1 MIDCDGPS
9 MVRRTITALVCAA
22 ALVAAAGCGETDQE
36 QAREV
41 VQDYVD
47 ARNDGDFELVCDLY
61 SDSFKQQ
68 LAIGENCPAFVE
80 EQTAGA
86 GGELSVVDVRVRDDR
101 ATADLDVSEG
111 SEGPSRVAIVLE
123 RQDDD
128 EWKITGLQ

>member
-22 ALVAAAGCGETDQE
+22 ALVAVAGCGESDQE

-61 SDSFKQQ
+61 SDSFKQE

-80 EQTAGA
+80 EQTSGA
-86 GGELSVVDVRVRDDR
+86 GGEFSVVDVRVSDDR

-111 SEGPSRVAIVLE
+111 SEGPSRVALVLE
-123 RQDDD
+123 REDD

>member
-1 MIDCDGPS
+1 MA
-9 MVRRTITALVCAA
+9 RRTITALVCAA

-68 LAIGENCPAFVE
+68 LATGENCPAFVE

-128 EWKITGLQ
+128 SWRIVGLQ

>member
-1 MIDCDGPS
+1 

-80 EQTAGA
+80 EQTSGA
-86 GGELSVVDVRVRDDR
+86 GGELSVVDVHVRDDQ
-101 ATADLDVSEG
+101 ATADLDVSQG
-111 SEGPSRVAIVLE
+111 SEGPSRVALVLE
-123 RQDDD
+123 RGDDG

>member
-1 MIDCDGPS
+1 MIDCGGLR

-47 ARNDGDFELVCDLY
+47 ARNDGDFERVCDLY
-61 SDSFKQQ
+61 SDSYKEE

-80 EQTAGA
+80 EQTSGA
-86 GGELSVVDVRVRDDR
+86 SGELSVVDVQVNDER
-101 ATADLDVSEG
+101 ATADLNVSQG
-111 SEGPSRVAIVLE
+111 SEGPSRVALVLE
-123 RQDDD
+123 REDD
-128 EWKITGLQ
+128 EWKITGIQ

>member
-1 MIDCDGPS
+1 MIDCGGLR
-9 MVRRTITALVCAA
+9 MVRRTITAMVCAA

-61 SDSFKQQ
+61 SDSYKEE

-80 EQTAGA
+80 EQTSGA
-86 GGELSVVDVRVRDDR
+86 SGELSVVDVQVNDER
-101 ATADLDVSEG
+101 ATADLNVSQG
-111 SEGPSRVAIVLE
+111 SEGPSRVALVLE
-123 RQDDD
+123 REDDSWRIVD
-128 EWKITGLQ
+128 LQ

>member
-1 MIDCDGPS
+1 MIDSGGLR

-22 ALVAAAGCGETDQE
+22 ALAAAAGCGESDQE

-61 SDSFKQQ
+61 SDGYKEE
-68 LAIGENCPAFVE
+68 LAVGENCPAFVQ
-80 EQTAGA
+80 EQTSGSS
-86 GGELSVVDVRVRDDR
+86 GELSVVDVQVNDDR
-101 ATADLDVSEG
+101 ATADLDVSQG
-111 SEGPSRVAIVLE
+111 SEGPSRVALVLE
-123 RQDDD
+123 REGD

>member
-1 MIDCDGPS
+1 MIDCDGPT
-9 MVRRTITALVCAA
+9 MPRRTITALVCAA
-22 ALVAAAGCGETDQE
+22 ALVAVAGCGETDQE

-61 SDSFKQQ
+61 SDSYKQE

-80 EQTAGA
+80 EQTTGAG
-86 GGELSVVDVRVRDDR
+86 GGELSVADVNVNDDR

-123 RQDDD
+123 REDD
-128 EWKITGLQ
+128 EWRITGVQ

>member
-80 EQTAGA
+80 EQTSGA
-86 GGELSVVDVRVRDDR
+86 GGELSVVDVQVRDDR

-111 SEGPSRVAIVLE
+111 SEGPSRVALVLE
-123 RQDDD
+123 REDG

>member
-1 MIDCDGPS
+1 MIDCDGPR
-9 MVRRTITALVCAA
+9 MARRTITALVCAA

>member
-128 EWKITGLQ
+128 EWKIAGLQ

>member
-111 SEGPSRVAIVLE
+111 AEGPSRVAIVLE

>member
-128 EWKITGLQ
+128 SWRIVGLQ